1 MFTFIL
7 FQGRLKILFSLSF
20 LIRLDSNLTTITEKH
35 LKLDLTE
42 GAVWIPYTR
51 SRLDLGM
58 EELFTE
64 PN

>member
-1 MFTFIL
+1 M
-7 FQGRLKILFSLSF
+7 
-20 LIRLDSNLTTITEKH
+20 LITITEKH
-35 LKLDLTE
+35 HKLDLTE

-51 SRLDLGM
+51 SRFDPGM